1 MKLVTFKTPDR
12 LTHAGVVHGER
23 VLMLD
28 YPSVLELL
36 RDPGGLEKARRAIEG
51 YGKEYVI
58 DRNAALSSTA
68 EPPYGMVLPVRA
80 NTAKE
85 FTLHEV
91 VLCAPIPD
99 PPSVRD
105 FYAFEQHVRAARAKR
120 NAEMIPEW
128 YQIPTFYFTNNSEI
142 YGHEED
148 VPYPVGSKE
157 LDIELEIAC
166 VIGREGKNIP
176 VEEAANYIAGYTIMN
191 DWSARDFQRLDM
203 KLNLGPG
210 KGKDFAT
217 SLGPWLVTPDELASR
232 RIGGGGG
239 TLVPPQDAS
248 NELVSRRYESG
259 ADERYDMTMIARVD
273 GKEIS
278 RGNFKDIYYSFPQM
292 IAYASRNARLRVGD
306 VLGSGTVGTGCLLE
320 IGTEVHNWFQ
330 RDEVIELEIEG
341 IGVLRNRIV

>member
-1 MKLVTFKTPDR
+1 MKLVTFRTPDR
-12 LTHAGVVHGER
+12 SPRAGVVHGER
-23 VLMLD
+23 IITLD
-28 YPSVLELL
+28 YPTVLELL
-36 RDPGGLEKARRAIEG
+36 RDPDGLAKARKAIEG
-51 YGKEYVI
+51 QGEEYVVGGSAAMLPAAEPPFGMALPVRTHLGKEYML
-58 DRNAALSSTA
+58 N
-68 EPPYGMVLPVRA
+68 
-80 NTAKE
+80 
-85 FTLHEV
+85 EV
-91 VLCAPIPD
+91 VLYAPIPE

-105 FYAFEQHVRAARAKR
+105 FYAFEQHVKAARAKR
-120 NAEMIPEW
+120 GVGMIPEW
-128 YQIPTFYFTNNSEI
+128 YEIPTFYFTNNSEI
-142 YGHEED
+142 YGHDEE

-166 VIGREGKNIP
+166 VIGREGKDIP

-191 DWSARDFQRLDM
+191 DWSARDFQRQDM

-217 SLGPWLVTPDELASR
+217 SLGPWIVTPDELASR
-232 RIGGGGG
+232 RSG
-239 TLVPPQDAS
+239 
-248 NELVSRRYESG
+248 SG

-306 VLGSGTVGTGCLLE
+306 ILGSGTVGTGCLLE
-320 IGTEVHNWFQ
+320 IGTEVHPWFQ